1 MASRCSALLCINL
14 LSGIAAADAFGRF
27 GYDQV
32 PIPGFVLDK
41 EGFKVRHPSAD
52 RVRFYRPLPQWK
64 ALPGGS
70 AIEHSRFLGGMVR
83 NPNKFKM
90 DLLSPGFQLFFPDGF
105 ELRMTNLTAPLLSW
119 SDGSFEGDTGF
130 PTPPVKWAVLSF
142 RDAQP
147 PILFSFPAAPASL
160 KLTGKAG
167 AWVIRNE
174 GAFAGWMR
182 IAAPAGNRARPTN
195 TAAELGALTNE
206 IKGEEAFWTAP
217 SPKIVKQTIQDDE
230 RALEVTYEF
239 DRANVIVPPAASM
252 AKLGGNPLSVRAP
265 VRRIGA
271 PTEEG
276 PLEVTNEK
284 ILGFR
289 FQARRVPTGR
299 AITLGPP
306 PPPFGTASYLDYAA
320 TTELA
325 LANCVASADLPLRK
339 LADQTFAEYLGAAE
353 TFPEP
358 VSGQNLPYAADGKG
372 LDLAAAHALLMQS
385 TISARRATSE
395 ENSLL
400 TSVAWR
406 RDWSSWQLASPNRD
420 GARRAAALAAIAATM
435 TPEPSR
441 RLEGAF
447 LEAGLDAERGLAIWR
462 TRMGV
467 KDVQAAFLEP
477 IENLRFELYNQP
489 DYRRPPAFGSVLLS
503 ELRAYGDTPVSM
515 AEAEGKYRLIVPGE
529 ANTAL
534 NLVLAS
540 SAQLEIAPPEGFQ
553 FQAAFGFTILRG
565 RSATAGPW
573 SFGVSLPSW
582 AAKPP
587 TLLELP
593 RYQETRR

>member
-1 MASRCSALLCINL
+1 LASKCSVLLCINL
-14 LSGIAAADAFGRF
+14 LSGIAAAEAFGRF

-32 PIPGFVLDK
+32 AIPGFALDK
-41 EGFKVRHPSAD
+41 EGFRVRHPSAD
-52 RVRFYRPLPQWK
+52 RFRFFRPLPQWK

-70 AIEHSRFLGGMVR
+70 AIEHSRFLGGIVR

-90 DLLSPGFQLFFPDGF
+90 DLLSPGFQLYFPDGF
-105 ELRMTNLTAPLLSW
+105 ELRLTNLAAPLLSW
-119 SDGSFEGDTGF
+119 SAGSFEGDTGF

-142 RDAQP
+142 RDSQP
-147 PILFSFPAAPASL
+147 PVLFSFPGNPAAM

-167 AWVIRNE
+167 AWVLRNE
-174 GAFAGWMR
+174 GAFAGWIR
-182 IAAPAGNRARPTN
+182 IAAPTGTRARRTN

-206 IKGEEAFWTAP
+206 IKAEEKFWTSP

-230 RALEVTYEF
+230 RAIEVMYEF
-239 DRANVIVPPAASM
+239 DRAHVIVPPAASM
-252 AKLGGNPLSVRAP
+252 AKLGGNPLSIRAP
-265 VRRIGA
+265 VRRINA

-276 PLEVTNEK
+276 LLEVTNERF
-284 ILGFR
+284 LGFR

-358 VSGQNLPYAADGKG
+358 VSGQNLPYASDGTG

-385 TISARRATSE
+385 TISTRRASSD

-406 RDWSSWQLASPNRD
+406 RDWASWQLMTANRD
-420 GARRAAALAAIAATM
+420 VGRRAAALAAIAATM

-447 LEAGLDAERGLAIWR
+447 LEAGLDAERGLAIWK
-462 TRMGV
+462 TRVGV
-467 KDVQAAFLEP
+467 KDVPTAFVEP
-477 IENLRFELYNQP
+477 MESLRFELYDMP
-489 DYRRPPAFGSVLLS
+489 DYRRPPAFGTVMLS
-503 ELRAYGDTPVSM
+503 ELRAYGEVPITLT
-515 AEAEGKYRLIVPGE
+515 EAAGKYQLVVPGE
-529 ANTAL
+529 ANSPV

-540 SAQLEIAPPEGFQ
+540 TSQLEITPPEGFQ

-573 SFGVSLPSW
+573 SFGVGMPAW
-582 AAKPP
+582 APKPP
-587 TLLELP
+587 VLGELP
-593 RYQETRR
+593 RYQEVRR